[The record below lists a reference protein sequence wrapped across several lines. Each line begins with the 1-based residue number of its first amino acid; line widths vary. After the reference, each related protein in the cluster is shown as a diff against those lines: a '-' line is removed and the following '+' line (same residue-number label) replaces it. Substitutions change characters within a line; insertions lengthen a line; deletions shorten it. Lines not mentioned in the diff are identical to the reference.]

1 MLMFS
6 KRVYKRCLALLV
18 SGLLAGTGLAIPDDK
33 ATVDVVESEW
43 EGEVTLTIPMI
54 LLGDVN
60 GDGTVSSADY
70 IIIKNYIMGK
80 SRLVDAPLK
89 GADVNKSNGVNSAD
103 YVMIKNYIMGKNNIS
118 QS

>member
-1 MLMFS
+1 MFI

-18 SGLLAGTGLAIPDDK
+18 SGLLASTGLAIPDDK

-60 GDGTVSSADY
+60 GDGNVTGDD
-70 IIIKNYIMGK
+70 
-80 SRLVDAPLK
+80 VDAVAKHIVGQAPYVFYEEA
-89 GADVNKSNGVNSAD
+89 ADINGDGKIDAAD
-103 YVMIKNYIMGKNNIS
+103 IVLIVKMILN
-118 QS
+118 

>member
-1 MLMFS
+1 MFI

-60 GDGTVSSADY
+60 GDGNVTGDD
-70 IIIKNYIMGK
+70 
-80 SRLVDAPLK
+80 VDAVAKHIVGQVPDVFYEEA
-89 GADVNKSNGVNSAD
+89 ADINGDGKIDAAD
-103 YVMIKNYIMGKNNIS
+103 IVLIVKMILN
-118 QS
+118 

>member
-1 MLMFS
+1 MLMFI

-60 GDGTVSSADY
+60 GDGNVTGDD
-70 IIIKNYIMGK
+70 
-80 SRLVDAPLK
+80 VDAVAKHIVGQAPDVFYEEA
-89 GADVNKSNGVNSAD
+89 ADINGDGKIDAAD
-103 YVMIKNYIMGKNNIS
+103 IVLIVKLILN
-118 QS
+118 

>member
-1 MLMFS
+1 MLMFI

-60 GDGTVSSADY
+60 GDGNVTGDD
-70 IIIKNYIMGK
+70 
-80 SRLVDAPLK
+80 VDAVAKHIVGQAPDVFYEEA
-89 GADVNKSNGVNSAD
+89 ADINGDGKIDAAD
-103 YVMIKNYIMGKNNIS
+103 IVLIVKMILN
-118 QS
+118 

>member
-1 MLMFS
+1 MLMS
-6 KRVYKRCLALLV
+6 IKRVYKRCLALLV

-60 GDGTVSSADY
+60 GDGNVTGDD
-70 IIIKNYIMGK
+70 
-80 SRLVDAPLK
+80 VDAVAKHIVGQAPDVFYEEA
-89 GADVNKSNGVNSAD
+89 ADINGDGKIDAAD
-103 YVMIKNYIMGKNNIS
+103 IVLIVKMILN
-118 QS
+118 

>member
-1 MLMFS
+1 MFI

-33 ATVDVVESEW
+33 AIVDVVESEW

-60 GDGTVSSADY
+60 GDGYV
-70 IIIKNYIMGK
+70 N
-80 SRLVDAPLK
+80 
-89 GADVNKSNGVNSAD
+89 GADVDAVAKHIVGQAPDVFYEEAADINGDGKIDAAD
-103 YVMIKNYIMGKNNIS
+103 IVLIVKMILN
-118 QS
+118 

>member
-1 MLMFS
+1 MFI

-60 GDGTVSSADY
+60 GDGNVTGDD
-70 IIIKNYIMGK
+70 
-80 SRLVDAPLK
+80 VDAVAKHIVGQAPDVFYEDA
-89 GADVNKSNGVNSAD
+89 ADINGDGKIDAAD
-103 YVMIKNYIMGKNNIS
+103 IVLIVKMILN
-118 QS
+118 

>member
-1 MLMFS
+1 MMLMFI

-60 GDGTVSSADY
+60 GDGNVTGDD
-70 IIIKNYIMGK
+70 
-80 SRLVDAPLK
+80 VDAVAKHIVGQAPDVFYEEA
-89 GADVNKSNGVNSAD
+89 ADINGDGKIDAAD
-103 YVMIKNYIMGKNNIS
+103 IVLIVKMILN
-118 QS
+118 

>member
-1 MLMFS
+1 MMLMFI

-60 GDGTVSSADY
+60 GDGNVTGDD
-70 IIIKNYIMGK
+70 
-80 SRLVDAPLK
+80 VDAVAKHIVGQVPDVFYEEA
-89 GADVNKSNGVNSAD
+89 ADINGDGKIDAAD
-103 YVMIKNYIMGKNNIS
+103 IVLIVKMILN
-118 QS
+118 

>member
-1 MLMFS
+1 MS
-6 KRVYKRCLALLV
+6 IKRVYKRCLALLV

-60 GDGTVSSADY
+60 GDGNVTGDD
-70 IIIKNYIMGK
+70 
-80 SRLVDAPLK
+80 VDAVAKHIVGQAPDVFYEEA
-89 GADVNKSNGVNSAD
+89 ADINGDGKIDAAD
-103 YVMIKNYIMGKNNIS
+103 IVLIVKMILN
-118 QS
+118 

>member
-1 MLMFS
+1 MFI

-60 GDGTVSSADY
+60 GDGNVTGDD
-70 IIIKNYIMGK
+70 
-80 SRLVDAPLK
+80 VDAVAKHIVGQAPDVFYEEA
-89 GADVNKSNGVNSAD
+89 ADINGDGKIDAAD
-103 YVMIKNYIMGKNNIS
+103 IVLIVKMILN
-118 QS
+118 

>member
-1 MLMFS
+1 MFI

-60 GDGTVSSADY
+60 GDGNVTGDD
-70 IIIKNYIMGK
+70 
-80 SRLVDAPLK
+80 VDAVAKHIVGQAPDVFYAEAAGINGDGK
-89 GADVNKSNGVNSAD
+89 IDAADIVLIVK
-103 YVMIKNYIMGKNNIS
+103 MILN
-118 QS
+118 

>member
-1 MLMFS
+1 MFI

-33 ATVDVVESEW
+33 ATVDIVESEW

-60 GDGTVSSADY
+60 GDGNVTGDD
-70 IIIKNYIMGK
+70 
-80 SRLVDAPLK
+80 VDAVAKHIVGQAPDVFYEEA
-89 GADVNKSNGVNSAD
+89 ADINGDGKIDAAD
-103 YVMIKNYIMGKNNIS
+103 IVLIVKMILN
-118 QS
+118 

>member
-1 MLMFS
+1 MFI

-60 GDGTVSSADY
+60 GDGNVTGDD
-70 IIIKNYIMGK
+70 
-80 SRLVDAPLK
+80 VDAVAKHIVGQAPDVFYEEA
-89 GADVNKSNGVNSAD
+89 ADINGDGKIDAAD
-103 YVMIKNYIMGKNNIS
+103 IVLIVKLILN
-118 QS
+118 

>member
-1 MLMFS
+1 MMLMFI

-33 ATVDVVESEW
+33 ATVDIVESEW

-60 GDGTVSSADY
+60 GDGNVTGDD
-70 IIIKNYIMGK
+70 
-80 SRLVDAPLK
+80 VDAVAKHIVGQAPDVFYEEA
-89 GADVNKSNGVNSAD
+89 ADINGDGKIDAAD
-103 YVMIKNYIMGKNNIS
+103 IVLIVKMILN
-118 QS
+118 

>member
-1 MLMFS
+1 MFI

-60 GDGTVSSADY
+60 GDGNVTGDDVDGVAKHIVGQAPDVFYEEAAD
-70 IIIKNYIMGK
+70 INGDGK
-80 SRLVDAPLK
+80 IDA
-89 GADVNKSNGVNSAD
+89 ADIVLIVK
-103 YVMIKNYIMGKNNIS
+103 MILN
-118 QS
+118 

>member
-1 MLMFS
+1 MLMFIN
-6 KRVYKRCLALLV
+6 RVYKRCLALLV

-60 GDGTVSSADY
+60 GDGNVTGDD
-70 IIIKNYIMGK
+70 
-80 SRLVDAPLK
+80 VDAVAKHIVGQAPDVFYEEA
-89 GADVNKSNGVNSAD
+89 ADINGDGKIDAAD
-103 YVMIKNYIMGKNNIS
+103 IVLIVKMILN
-118 QS
+118 

>member
-1 MLMFS
+1 MFI

-60 GDGTVSSADY
+60 GDGYV
-70 IIIKNYIMGK
+70 N
-80 SRLVDAPLK
+80 
-89 GADVNKSNGVNSAD
+89 GADVDAVAKHIVGQAPDVFYEEAADINGDGKIDAAD
-103 YVMIKNYIMGKNNIS
+103 IVLIVKMILN
-118 QS
+118 